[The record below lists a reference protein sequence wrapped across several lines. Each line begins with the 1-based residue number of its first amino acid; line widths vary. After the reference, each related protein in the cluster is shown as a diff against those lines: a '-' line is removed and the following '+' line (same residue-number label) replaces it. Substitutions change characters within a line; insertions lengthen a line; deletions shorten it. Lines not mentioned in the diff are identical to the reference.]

1 MVDPIYPMDIDHIDE
16 VVEFWKGARDS
27 SREEMRARYK
37 TGEFGN
43 MHPLLMK
50 ALIEAYH
57 A

>member
-1 MVDPIYPMDIDHIDE
+1 MPDPIYPVDMDHIDE

-27 SREEMRARYK
+27 TKEEMRARYK
-37 TGEFGN
+37 LGHFEN
-43 MHPLLMK
+43 MHLLLMK